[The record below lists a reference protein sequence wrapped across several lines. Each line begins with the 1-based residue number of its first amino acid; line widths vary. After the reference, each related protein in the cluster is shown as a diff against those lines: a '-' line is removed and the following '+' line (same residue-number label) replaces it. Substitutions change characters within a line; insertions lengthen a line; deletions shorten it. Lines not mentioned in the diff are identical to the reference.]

1 MRSRLVAVGCWLLAA
16 GIGAVAEAAQVPV
29 TPGTLAEVSFV
40 GAVTKGPA
48 VEDDPTLAE
57 LLPISTGRPG
67 RTGAKFAAAE
77 WNFLD
82 AGGKR
87 LRHTR
92 ITTDRITLF
101 SRKPRTFTFRV
112 YVPEKATAVEVVP
125 AVLTEGDAV
134 TIEKLSVRVVAR
146 GEILNQNPDF
156 SADDASLPGWQ
167 LTGAARFGTDKD
179 GIPCAILEDGGVFG
193 DVFPVNGGKT
203 LEVTLKAA
211 PPRYATR
218 KHIPWGA
225 VHFYDSYEASTG
237 KEQPFARPKLDV
249 HSNALSEKTEAY
261 QIPATAKWCRIAV
274 RVGTVY
280 GCAAR
285 EK

>member
-1 MRSRLVAVGCWLLAA
+1 MRSRLL
-16 GIGAVAEAAQVPV
+16 AVAAVSVLLGSEAAQVPV

-40 GAVTKGPA
+40 GTVTKGPA

-112 YVPEKATAVEVVP
+112 YVPETAAAVEVVP

-134 TIEKLSVRVVAR
+134 TIEKLSVRAVAR
-146 GEILNQNPDF
+146 GEVLNQNPDF
-156 SADDASLPGWQ
+156 AADDASLPGWQ
-167 LTGAARFGTDKD
+167 LTGAARFAKD
-179 GIPCAILEDGGVFG
+179 RDGVSCAMLEDGGVFG
-193 DVFPVNGGKT
+193 DVFPVTGGKT

-249 HSNALSEKTEAY
+249 HSNVLSEKTETY

-280 GCAAR
+280 SCAAR